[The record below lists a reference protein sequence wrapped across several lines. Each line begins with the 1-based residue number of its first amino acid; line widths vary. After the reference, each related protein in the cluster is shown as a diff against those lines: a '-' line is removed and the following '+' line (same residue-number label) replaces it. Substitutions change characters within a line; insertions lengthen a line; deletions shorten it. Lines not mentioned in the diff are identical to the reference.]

1 MALSCSPNH
10 HQLIV
15 LASSLAAL
23 LAQHKT
29 PEEISRLAAFFT
41 LLGDTLA
48 LLALKPDCDAPSDH
62 PCISN
67 SGWQSESYPSEPEK

>member
-1 MALSCSPNH
+1 MAPSCSTNH

-48 LLALKPDCDAPSDH
+48 LLALQPDCNSSDH
-62 PCISN
+62 PCTPN
-67 SGWQSESYPSEPEK
+67 SSWQSEAYPSEPEK

>member
-1 MALSCSPNH
+1 MAPSCSPNH

-29 PEEISRLAAFFT
+29 SEEISHLAAFFT
-41 LLGDTLA
+41 LIGDTLA
-48 LLALKPDCDAPSDH
+48 LLALKPDCDAPSD
-62 PCISN
+62 PPSIPN
-67 SGWQSESYPSEPEK
+67 PRWQSEAYPSEPEK